1 MRHVG
6 ISNRKNHRRVS
17 ASNPAIA
24 QFLQKHDLRL
34 AGFVGFG
41 RHTAVGGDDKPHAE
55 VIELRELLIDIPIK
69 SRSRGQFLVR
79 VRAGR
84 NRLSRDTSSRAAW
97 LRIRSTPRRST

>member
-34 AGFVGFG
+34 AGSVGFG
-41 RHTAVGGDDKPHAE
+41 RHTVVGGDDKPHAE
-55 VIELRELLIDIPIK
+55 VIEVRELLIDIPIG
-69 SRSRGQFLVR
+69 SRGQFLVR
-79 VRAGR
+79 ARAGR
-84 NRLSRDTSSRAAW
+84 NRLSRDTSSRAGMV
-97 LRIRSTPRRST
+97 RIMSTPRRSP